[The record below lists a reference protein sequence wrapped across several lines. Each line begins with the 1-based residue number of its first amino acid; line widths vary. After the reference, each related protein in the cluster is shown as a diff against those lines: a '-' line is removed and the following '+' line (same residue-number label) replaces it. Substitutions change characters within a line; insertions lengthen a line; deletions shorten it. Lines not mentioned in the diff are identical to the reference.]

1 MSGLATEAD
10 WQHWQPEQL
19 TPYLDTALH
28 LFGPER
34 LMFGSDWPVCL
45 LASDYRTTHTLVDS
59 VLQHLSAAEQAAIWG
74 ANACSIY
81 GLEGVTR

>member
-1 MSGLATEAD
+1 
-10 WQHWQPEQL
+10 
-19 TPYLDTALH
+19 
-28 LFGPER
+28 
-34 LMFGSDWPVCL
+34 MFGSDWPVCL

-59 VLQHLSAAEQAAIWG
+59 VLHILSAAEQAAIWG